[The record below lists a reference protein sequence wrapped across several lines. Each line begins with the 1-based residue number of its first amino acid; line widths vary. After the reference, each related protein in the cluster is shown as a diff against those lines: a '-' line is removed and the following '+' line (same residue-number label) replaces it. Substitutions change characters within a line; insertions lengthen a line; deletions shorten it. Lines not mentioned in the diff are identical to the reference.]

1 MAVCMIVHLQRE
13 RYSSVKGRV
22 AYVCVHEST
31 GNRRNAHSGHYLC
44 YAEDEGQWHEFNDA
58 KVRLISY
65 ITFNKLVEASP

>member
-1 MAVCMIVHLQRE
+1 MIVHLQRE

-44 YAEDEGQWHEFNDA
+44 YSEDEGQWHEFNDA
-58 KVRLISY
+58 KVRLIS
-65 ITFNKLVEASP
+65 